1 MGREAMIRADMER
14 GHVQPYFEGTIRQ
27 LAKTGGNCP
36 GQKRPGGENGGQ
48 MVSEL
53 VNKTGGKYTAKDP
66 HYAVVDQLRKD
77 VQALRNQLGLT
88 PTSLRR
94 AKQEASHN
102 QGKAGWMS
110 YWKRPMIM
118 RWNTRL
124 HTRPRWMPMWKRVFP
139 GEANVCVEI
148 RQACERYLRIFKIQS
163 GSSARDRPTKL
174 LPSLRPRSATSKANS
189 WTPHLCGGRRSICFH
204 TTSSLCITSWVF
216 YITGTQE
223 RRFKEALD
231 FIPRKNIKTTFAA
244 ALAWGA
250 GTLREPVRVQG
261 LRGGRRSSQALEGF
275 DFLRYNL
282 KRLHVTVD
290 DDPENGLRIINN
302 NMERSI
308 TGDVGRM
315 DSYPLTP

>member
-1 MGREAMIRADMER
+1 MRGIKKPPAHDVQTAQAQTTRPRGRPCPNRTQIHSVREDAHGPRGDDPGGHGVR

-27 LAKTGGNCP
+27 LAKTDGNCP
-36 GQKRPGGENGGQ
+36 GQKKTWRENGGQ

-139 GEANVCVEI
+139 GGQC
-148 RQACERYLRIFKIQS
+148 
-163 GSSARDRPTKL
+163 
-174 LPSLRPRSATSKANS
+174 
-189 WTPHLCGGRRSICFH
+189 LCGN
-204 TTSSLCITSWVF
+204 SSGV
-216 YITGTQE
+216 
-223 RRFKEALD
+223 
-231 FIPRKNIKTTFAA
+231 
-244 ALAWGA
+244 
-250 GTLREPVRVQG
+250 
-261 LRGGRRSSQALEGF
+261 
-275 DFLRYNL
+275 
-282 KRLHVTVD
+282 
-290 DDPENGLRIINN
+290 
-302 NMERSI
+302 
-308 TGDVGRM
+308 
-315 DSYPLTP
+315 